1 MRAAQ
6 KMRLFQKQKIGDDKK
21 IFCGKARR
29 TRGNMVPKE
38 GRVEFYAQKIY
49 MAPSK
54 NFLSL

>member
-6 KMRLFQKQKIGDDKK
+6 KMRLFQNKKIGDDKK